1 MLRRWNNWKIY
12 ALKMKKNSFNS
23 LFQEIKEKNIQ
34 NMSEANQFSFIL
46 CRNCD
51 NKVEERKQTNLKQ
64 KWRMAVFY
72 KCLK

>member
-1 MLRRWNNWKIY
+1 
-12 ALKMKKNSFNS
+12 
-23 LFQEIKEKNIQ
+23 
-34 NMSEANQFSFIL
+34 MSEANQFSFIL